1 MESSDTVN
9 ITQTPRT
16 PRPALSLLAVI
27 GLTVVLGIVLSS
39 LLVYM
44 ETATRLRDEHTNEV
58 RTEMQRLAR
67 LCALALREPLWNYAV
82 EEANSLIEAAM
93 IDPDVLSISVLEAN
107 RNPFAARARVDTNTT
122 ADEFITMTQAIV
134 RQDAVLGELTIRIST
149 AGYHTKLATIT
160 ERYARSC
167 ILISLGA
174 LFFILAVMHWR
185 LVRPMQRLVEASR
198 QLVHGRLESPITAIR
213 QDEIGSLAQ
222 SMEETRIALHKLFG
236 EIEQRNAELKDAN
249 EHLEQRVAERTQS
262 LTEALTTLSRA
273 QVEMIQIEKLASLG
287 RVVAGVAH
295 ELNTPLGN
303 ALTVATTLV
312 DVQDGI
318 RKEDAT
324 GKLRHSTL
332 LNALERT
339 QTGFDILIRNLDRA
353 ASIVQ
358 NFKQVAVDQA
368 NDQRRTFDAAHVV
381 QEVLTLLSPG
391 LRKANC
397 TVDVHTVE
405 GLSCDSFPG
414 PFGQVLSNLVMNA
427 VVHGLED
434 LPGGVVTIRL
444 DRTDANHVR
453 LTVHDN
459 GHGMSEDVRKKIF
472 DPFFTTKMGR
482 GGTGLGMNIV
492 QGIVVRIL
500 GGHITIDSAPG
511 KGCTVSVVFPTCA
524 PHMHD

>member
-1 MESSDTVN
+1 M
-9 ITQTPRT
+9 
-16 PRPALSLLAVI
+16 

-44 ETATRLRDEHTNEV
+44 DTATRLRDEHTNEI
-58 RTEMQRLAR
+58 RTDMQRMAR
-67 LCALALREPLWNYAV
+67 LCALALREPLWNYSI

-93 IDPDVLSISVLEAN
+93 ADTDVLSITVLEAN
-107 RNPFAARARVDTNTT
+107 RNPFAARERVGSS
-122 ADEFITMTQAIV
+122 AAFDESITMTQAIV
-134 RQDAVLGELTIRIST
+134 RQGTVLGELTIRIST

-167 ILISLGA
+167 VLISLGA
-174 LFFILAVMHWR
+174 LLFILAVMHWR
-185 LVRPMQRLVEASR
+185 LVQPLQRLVAASQ
-198 QLVHGRLESPITAIR
+198 QLIYGRLESPITAIR

-222 SMEETRIALHKLFG
+222 SMEETRIALRKLFG

-249 EHLEQRVAERTQS
+249 ENLEQRVADRTQS

-273 QVEMIQIEKLASLG
+273 QVEIIQIEKLASLG

-303 ALTVATTLV
+303 ALTVATTLA

-353 ASIVQ
+353 ANIVQ
-358 NFKQVAVDQA
+358 NFKQVAVDQT

-397 TVDVHTVE
+397 KVDVHAAE

-427 VVHGLED
+427 VVHGFED
-434 LPGGVVTIRL
+434 LPGGVVRVDL
-444 DRTDANHVR
+444 DQINANHLK
-453 LTVHDN
+453 LTVHDD
-459 GHGMSEDVRKKIF
+459 GHGMGADVRKKIF

-500 GGHITIDSAPG
+500 GGSITVDSAPG
-511 KGCTVSVVFPTCA
+511 KGCTVTIVFPTCA
-524 PHMHD
+524 PHMNA

>member
-1 MESSDTVN
+1 MKPLDTLNV
-9 ITQTPRT
+9 TQTPRK
-16 PRPALSLLAVI
+16 PRPALSLRAVT

-44 ETATRLRDEHTNEV
+44 ETATRLRDEHTNEI
-58 RTEMQRLAR
+58 RIEMQRLTR
-67 LCALALREPLWNYAV
+67 LCALALREPLWNYAI

-93 IDPDVLSISVLEAN
+93 INPDVLSISVLEAN
-107 RNPFAARARVDTNTT
+107 RNPFAARERIDPIPG
-122 ADEFITMTQAIV
+122 ESITMTQAIV
-134 RQDAVLGELTIRIST
+134 RQNAVLGELTIRIST
-149 AGYHTKLATIT
+149 AGYRIRLATIT

-174 LFFILAVMHWR
+174 LLFILVVMHWR
-185 LVRPMQRLVEASR
+185 LVQPLQRLVTASQ
-198 QLVHGRLESPITAIR
+198 QLVHGRLESPIEAIR
-213 QDEIGSLAQ
+213 LDEIGSLAQ
-222 SMEETRIALHKLFG
+222 SMEETRIALRKVFG

-249 EHLEQRVAERTQS
+249 ENLEQRVAERTQS

-324 GKLRHSTL
+324 GRLRHSTL
-332 LNALERT
+332 LSALERT
-339 QTGFDILIRNLDRA
+339 QAGFDILIRNLDRA

-358 NFKQVAVDQA
+358 NFKQVAVDQT

-391 LRKANC
+391 LRKASC
-397 TVDVHTVE
+397 TVDVHTTE

-434 LPGGVVTIRL
+434 LPAGVVTIRL

-459 GHGMSEDVRKKIF
+459 GHGMSDEVRKKIF

-500 GGHITIDSAPG
+500 GGSITVDSAPG
-511 KGCTVSVVFPTCA
+511 KGCTVTVIFPTCA

>member
-1 MESSDTVN
+1 M
-9 ITQTPRT
+9 
-16 PRPALSLLAVI
+16 
-27 GLTVVLGIVLSS
+27 LGIVLSS

-44 ETATRLRDEHTNEV
+44 ETATRLRDEHTNEI
-58 RTEMQRLAR
+58 RIEMQQLAR
-67 LCALALREPLWNYAV
+67 LCALALREPLWNYSL

-93 IDPDVLSISVLEAN
+93 INPDVLSINVLEAN
-107 RNPFAARARVDTNTT
+107 RNPFAARERIDPIPG
-122 ADEFITMTQAIV
+122 ESITMTQAIV

-149 AGYHTKLATIT
+149 AGYHIKLATIT

-167 ILISLGA
+167 VLISLGA
-174 LFFILAVMHWR
+174 LLFILVVMHWR
-185 LVRPMQRLVEASR
+185 LVQPLQRLVAASQ
-198 QLVHGRLESPITAIR
+198 QLIHGRLESPIEAIR

-222 SMEETRIALHKLFG
+222 SMEETRIALRKLFG

-249 EHLEQRVAERTQS
+249 ENLEQRVAERTQS
-262 LTEALTTLSRA
+262 LTEALATLSRA
-273 QVEMIQIEKLASLG
+273 QVDIIQIEKLASLG

-303 ALTVATTLV
+303 ALTVATTMA
-312 DVQDGI
+312 DVQDGV

-353 ASIVQ
+353 ANIVQ
-358 NFKQVAVDQA
+358 NFKQVAVDQT

-397 TVDVHTVE
+397 KVDVHTIE

-427 VVHGLED
+427 VIHGFED
-434 LPGGVVTIRL
+434 LPGGVVSVHLNRV
-444 DRTDANHVR
+444 DADHLR
-453 LTVHDN
+453 LTVHDD
-459 GHGMSEDVRKKIF
+459 GRGMSEDVRKKIF

-500 GGHITIDSAPG
+500 GGSITVDSVPD
-511 KGCTVSVVFPTCA
+511 KGCTVTIVFPTCA
-524 PHMHD
+524 PHMNV